1 MKLLTLLSATV
12 ISLTCLSLQSK
23 AQSDFKLFPDLEGS
37 ISGLEIKPDSSRMFR
52 RVDSNRFLP
61 DSNKFIKKPNYN
73 EYNQP
78 VALPNGFKALQST
91 AKPMPMYKIPVS
103 SPDSK
108 KD

>member
-1 MKLLTLLSATV
+1 MKRLTLLSATV
-12 ISLTCLSLQSK
+12 ISLTCLSIESK
-23 AQSDFKLFPDLEGS
+23 AQSDLKLIPDLQGS
-37 ISGLEIKPDSSRMFR
+37 ISGVEIITDSSRIFR

-61 DSNKFIKKPNYN
+61 DSNKFIKKPNYT

-103 SPDSK
+103 SPESK